1 MEHLGAHAQRFREGG
16 GPDRD
21 DHEFLDVEVVVRV
34 RPPVDDVHERDGK
47 GLGARAAEVPVEGQG
62 VRLGGRFRDR
72 DRYAEHRVRA
82 QVLLVRGAVQPDQ
95 ELVQIGL
102 IVRVLA
108 HEMPRDRLVDVRDR
122 LGDSLAQVSFRVAVP
137 ELQRLAGAGGS
148 AGRDRRAAN
157 GAAPERHLDLERGRA
172 PGVQD
177 LACVYGFDLGH
188 GRDRTLG
195 SGPLA
200 VKGKALTDGG

>member
-1 MEHLGAHAQRFREGG
+1 MARIRNSIASAFFPRLGAKPPSSPTA
-16 GPDRD
+16 
-21 DHEFLDVEVVVRV
+21 VT
-34 RPPVDDVHERDGK
+34 RPFSWRSFFSVWNTSEPMRS
-47 GLGARAAEVPVEGQG
+47 A
-62 VRLGGRFRDR
+62 
-72 DRYAEHRVRA
+72 
-82 QVLLVRGAVQPDQ
+82 
-95 ELVQIGL
+95 
-102 IVRVLA
+102 
-108 HEMPRDRLVDVRDR
+108 RDR

-148 AGRDRRAAN
+148 AGRDCRAAD